1 VLAAYLRNLTAVFR
15 LHSTNSEVSN
25 HKAVHIY
32 NTSNNDPIQFS
43 VSVFHSRDPNNEAHD
58 RIGYERD
65 VLLYS
70 VFKYSLFMSCRRP
83 YLQKQVK

>member
-1 VLAAYLRNLTAVFR
+1 MTAVFR

-25 HKAVHIY
+25 HKVVHIF
-32 NTSNNDPIQFS
+32 NKSNNDPIQFS
-43 VSVFHSRDPNNEAHD
+43 VSVFHGQDPNDEAHD
-58 RIGYERD
+58 RIGYKRD
-65 VLLYS
+65 VLYS